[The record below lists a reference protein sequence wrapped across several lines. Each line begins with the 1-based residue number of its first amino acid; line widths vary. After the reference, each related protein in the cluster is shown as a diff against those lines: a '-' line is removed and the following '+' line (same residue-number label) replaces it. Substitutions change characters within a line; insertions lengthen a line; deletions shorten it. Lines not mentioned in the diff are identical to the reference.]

1 MCGDYY
7 DEDIE
12 GNRYMRL
19 QVADKAMLSKAPVG
33 TRAEF
38 KVAGEIVEVEA
49 PRKVRDY
56 SKDYDRKKG
65 EKEPTKM
72 LPGHIKLKLDKP
84 DPDIEIIN
92 QMLMAEDDG
101 ARD

>member
-7 DEDIE
+7 DEDVD
-12 GNRYMRL
+12 GNRFMRL
-19 QVADKAMLSKAPVG
+19 QVMDKEMLSKAPVG

-56 SKDYDRKKG
+56 SIDRKLGSK
-65 EKEPTKM
+65 PATKM
-72 LPGHIKLKLDKP
+72 APGHIKLKLDKP

-92 QMLMAEDDG
+92 KMLMAEDDG
-101 ARD
+101 ATD